1 MTPADQIE
9 RAARFHALHRR
20 GAPLVLPNAWDG
32 ASARIFAVA
41 GFPAIGTTSA
51 GLAWSLG
58 FADGERLPLD
68 LLVETVAR
76 LAALVDVPLTV
87 DIERGYG
94 STPEAVVG
102 LVRRLLAVGAVGI
115 NIEDGSEPPEA
126 LCRKIEA
133 LRTLDTETGIAQFI
147 NARTDVYFR
156 SPLSGAARQAEAIRR
171 LRQFADA
178 GADGVF
184 APGLADLDE
193 ITRVA
198 EALPLPLNIY
208 AGDGVPAVAALA
220 AAGVARL
227 SVGCG
232 PMQATLAL
240 TRRIAESL
248 RDAGTYETFTTD
260 AFPKG
265 EADRL
270 FVPAG

>member
-1 MTPADQIE
+1 MPPADQSE
-9 RAARFHALHRR
+9 RATQFRALHRR

-58 FADGERLPLD
+58 YADGERVPLD
-68 LLVETVAR
+68 LLVDTVAR
-76 LAALVDVPLTV
+76 LVALVDVPLTV

-94 STPEAVVG
+94 ATPEAVAG
-102 LVRRLLAVGAVGI
+102 LGRRLLAVGAVGI

-133 LRTLDTETGIAQFI
+133 LRALDTETGVALFI
-147 NARTDVYFR
+147 NARTDTYFR
-156 SPLSGAARQAEAIRR
+156 SPLSGAARHAEAVRR
-171 LRQFADA
+171 LRLFADA
-178 GADGVF
+178 GADGLF
-184 APGLADLDE
+184 APGLADLAE
-193 ITRVA
+193 ITELAKAV
-198 EALPLPLNIY
+198 PLPLNIY
-208 AGDGVPAVAALA
+208 AWSGVPAVAALA
-220 AAGVARL
+220 DAGVARL
-227 SVGCG
+227 SIGCG

-248 RDAGTYETFTTD
+248 RDQGTYD
-260 AFPKG
+260 AFTATALPKG
-265 EADRL
+265 EVDQL

>member
-9 RAARFHALHRR
+9 RATTFRALHRR
-20 GAPLVLPNAWDG
+20 GTPLVLPNAWDG
-32 ASARIFAVA
+32 VSARLFAVA
-41 GFPAIGTTSA
+41 GFPALGTTSA

-58 FADGERLPLD
+58 YADGEHVPLD
-68 LLVETVAR
+68 LLVDTVAR

-94 STPEAVVG
+94 ATPEAVVG

-115 NIEDGSEPPEA
+115 NIEDGSAPPEVLA
-126 LCRKIEA
+126 RTIAA
-133 LRTLDTETGIAQFI
+133 LRTLDTETGVALFV

-156 SPLSGAARQAEAIRR
+156 SPLSGAARLAEAVRR
-171 LRQFADA
+171 LRLFADA

-193 ITRVA
+193 IAQLAGAV
-198 EALPLPLNIY
+198 PLPLNIY

-240 TRRIAESL
+240 T
-248 RDAGTYETFTTD
+248 
-260 AFPKG
+260 
-265 EADRL
+265 
-270 FVPAG
+270 